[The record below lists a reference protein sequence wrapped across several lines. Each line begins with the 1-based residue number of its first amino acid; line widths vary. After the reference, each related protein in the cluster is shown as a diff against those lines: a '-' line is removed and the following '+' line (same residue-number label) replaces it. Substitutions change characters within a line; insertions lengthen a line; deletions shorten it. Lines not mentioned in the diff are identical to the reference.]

1 MEQVNDITCF
11 IPEDLK
17 DTHYHIAKIFH
28 NKYKDSIRY
37 VSSNKSKSPAWHIL
51 DKDTQ
56 EWKMTI
62 QNGIEV
68 RRILSE
74 EFADLIVC
82 ARQRLKKKAWD
93 EYSSQDPPAAHPLA
107 DARALEAQL
116 HENWFNK
123 WSMTIDGQRFQILQ
137 KLENKLYNSGS
148 KTTILKEAS
157 ELFYEASIICVKG

>member
-1 MEQVNDITCF
+1 MEDEIDITCF

-62 QNGIEV
+62 KNGIEL
-68 RRILSE
+68 RKILSE
-74 EFADLIVC
+74 EFAQMIV
-82 ARQRLKKKAWD
+82 RGKNHIFKKAQAYID
-93 EYSSQDPPAAHPLA
+93 DLGYT
-107 DARALEAQL
+107 
-116 HENWFNK
+116 K

-157 ELFYEASIICVKG
+157 ELFYDASIICVKG

>member
-74 EFADLIVC
+74 EFAEMIVKARCQIRIKAQAYIDDLG
-82 ARQRLKKKAWD
+82 
-93 EYSSQDPPAAHPLA
+93 YT
-107 DARALEAQL
+107 
-116 HENWFNK
+116 N